1 MLSFLIFLYSI
12 TKMINSQDLHVHLG
26 MMSDIKAGHSEY
38 GQNYQ
43 DNSQEQIEF
52 SYLLGFLGNEHSL
65 CFSTEGTHRF

>member
-12 TKMINSQDLHVHLG
+12 TKRINSQDLHVHLG

-52 SYLLGFLGNEHSL
+52 SDKDLLGLLGNEI
-65 CFSTEGTHRF
+65 GV